1 MFNTKRKE
9 KKKKAIHNFKLFN
22 ATTIESNNKRLDQT
36 FTIMKIKKK
45 INQKKNKKERNIKT
59 QNTEHKILFFPTFAR
74 CFLFSVTKHGI
85 EFRKSKSKKKKSE
98 ESGARTQTQKQ
109 QELFRERKGG
119 ERESHRRVGG
129 LDSGFGGDDGVGGGE
144 NRLGGGAVVV
154 VAACHAGIRMRERDH
169 FPVTGDREW
178 TAAERFL
185 GSKKQSW
192 IWKTE
197 N

>member
-1 MFNTKRKE
+1 MANSL
-9 KKKKAIHNFKLFN
+9 A
-22 ATTIESNNKRLDQT
+22 A
-36 FTIMKIKKK
+36 FTALT
-45 INQKKNKKERNIKT
+45 RSKT
-59 QNTEHKILFFPTFAR
+59 PILAPAASPTF
-74 CFLFSVTKHGI
+74 F
-85 EFRKSKSKKKKSE
+85 
-98 ESGARTQTQKQ
+98 
-109 QELFRERKGG
+109 
-119 ERESHRRVGG
+119 RRVGG